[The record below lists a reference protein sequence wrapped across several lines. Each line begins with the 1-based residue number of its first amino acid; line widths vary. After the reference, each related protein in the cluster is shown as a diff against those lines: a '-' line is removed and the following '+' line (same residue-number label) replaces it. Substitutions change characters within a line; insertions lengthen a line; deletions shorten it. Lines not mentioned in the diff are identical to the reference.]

1 MKISDDIKLLNKTSN
16 NDKSEP
22 ISEPDD
28 EQLEK
33 FLEIVEAR
41 AKELKSSYKSDL
53 NIFPQHDFQQIAY
66 QQLINE
72 FQSNTTTDSDGDNKT
87 TDDKN
92 TENTIPPI
100 TDSNSKK
107 TTEPTTQPTNTSGTK
122 DINVVDSQTVNP
134 TSTNK
139 SIDTNSKVPTSS
151 HLKQYSQYDSIINEM
166 SNKYNVPFD
175 LIKLVINTESS
186 FNPNDVSHS
195 GATGL
200 MQLMPETAKWLGV
213 KNAFDPKQNIEGGTK
228 YLSYLLK
235 RYNNDLPLT
244 LAAYNAGPGN
254 VDKYKGIPPFQETQN
269 YVKKILG

>member
-16 NDKSEP
+16 NENSE
-22 ISEPDD
+22 SVTEPND

-33 FLEIVEAR
+33 FLEVVEAK
-41 AKELKSSYKSDL
+41 AKELESNYKPDL

-66 QQLINE
+66 QQLVNE
-72 FQSNTTTDSDGDNKT
+72 FQSSTNANNDGHNETSENENVENTTPPVNDAG
-87 TDDKN
+87 
-92 TENTIPPI
+92 TENT
-100 TDSNSKK
+100 
-107 TTEPTTQPTNTSGTK
+107 TEPSTQP
-122 DINVVDSQTVNP
+122 P
-134 TSTNK
+134 TSTNTAESGVIESQNLINK
-139 SIDTNSKVPTSS
+139 NTDTRLQVPSS
-151 HLKQYSQYDSIINEM
+151 DHLKQYSQFDPIINEM

-200 MQLMPETAKWLGV
+200 MQLMPQTAEWLGV
-213 KNAFDPKQNIEGGTK
+213 KNAYDPKQNIEGGTK